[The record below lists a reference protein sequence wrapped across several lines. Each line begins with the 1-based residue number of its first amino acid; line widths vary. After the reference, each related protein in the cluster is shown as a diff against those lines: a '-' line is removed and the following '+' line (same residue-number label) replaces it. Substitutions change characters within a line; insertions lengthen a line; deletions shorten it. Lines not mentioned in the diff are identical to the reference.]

1 MLQTADCL
9 NLNGKP
15 QGKAMNRI
23 VFGIL
28 SQLNKLVLPRYSK
41 RQDLTRLKKWEQ
53 AIVGWRMWVTYRHLD
68 AQLPNREA

>member
-1 MLQTADCL
+1 
-9 NLNGKP
+9 
-15 QGKAMNRI
+15 MNRI

-28 SQLNKLVLPRYSK
+28 SQLNKLILPRLSK

-68 AQLPNREA
+68 ALEERRPS

>member
-1 MLQTADCL
+1 MKQ
-9 NLNGKP
+9 
-15 QGKAMNRI
+15 I

-28 SQLNKLVLPRYSK
+28 SLLNKLILPRFSK

-68 AQLPNREA
+68 AQHDKRPT